1 VLAALVAAA
10 IAGQPASGAASNQ
23 RVTFIGDSIA
33 TSLQY
38 EPDALRI
45 LQSGIDLDL
54 QLAVC
59 RRLVQESCPYK
70 GTRPLTLVDLLPT
83 IPLAPTV
90 VVSVGYNDPA
100 STFADSVEQALTA
113 LEKAGAQRVLWLTL
127 TEERQSYKDMNDVL
141 RAAVAKHPEVTV
153 VDWQMYSRSHP
164 DWFQDDGLHLGY
176 GGAVGMATLIHKKLV
191 DAGVAQTPAA
201 RLAITTT
208 KLPAARVG
216 KPYRAQ
222 LRATGGTK
230 PVRWTRLTGSLPVGL
245 QLLVDGRL
253 RGTPKAAGTMTAIVR
268 ATDAAG
274 RRVSRRIALVVR
286 VS

>member
-1 VLAALVAAA
+1 
-10 IAGQPASGAASNQ
+10 
-23 RVTFIGDSIA
+23 
-33 TSLQY
+33 
-38 EPDALRI
+38 
-45 LQSGIDLDL
+45 
-54 QLAVC
+54 
-59 RRLVQESCPYK
+59 
-70 GTRPLTLVDLLPT
+70 
-83 IPLAPTV
+83 V

-100 STFADSVEQALTA
+100 TTFADGVEQALTA

-127 TEERQSYKDMNDVL
+127 TEERQSYADMNDVL
-141 RAAVAKHPEVTV
+141 RAAVAKHPELTI

-191 DAGVAQTPAA
+191 DAGVVQATAA
-201 RLAITTT
+201 RLAIATA

-216 KPYRAQ
+216 KPYLVR

-230 PVRWTRLTGSLPVGL
+230 PVRWSRLTGSLPAGL
-245 QLLVDGRL
+245 RLLLDGRVT
-253 RGTPKAAGTMTAIVR
+253 GTPKTAGTKTAIVR

-286 VS
+286 SS